1 MFHDFA
7 RGLRATKPAPRRPSP
22 KKKPTPLRVSM
33 WKKVSKAINTT
44 SAFKV
49 LRAET
54 RSLALDRWA
63 KLRSVVAGTRGLTT
77 FIKSRADVIEHLET
91 VKPTPES
98 DVRDQGDEEYAT
110 RGQWAAWLCQALRPT
125 HPRMCACVCVGCTHW
140 TT

>member
-1 MFHDFA
+1 
-7 RGLRATKPAPRRPSP
+7 
-22 KKKPTPLRVSM
+22 M